1 MTTRS
6 AEPMD
11 EESKRL
17 IGRRLA
23 EARLRQGLTQ
33 QQVADAVG
41 VAPDTVRRWENGKQL
56 PVRYYWQNL
65 CTLYQTTPEA
75 LFRADPPPAPAPT
88 FSPSESLTSSS
99 SAQSA
104 PLTSATPARSRP
116 AQAIRQ
122 LRVLLL
128 LLLLLTSLLIAPAS
142 VTLPAS
148 QHAVAPL
155 TGSVVFQ
162 SSGLGKADH
171 QGIMDELHIVLT
183 GLTAPVKGAGY
194 YAWMAK
200 ASGSAET
207 RWQPLGWLT
216 FSQRAATLLYRD
228 PQRRNLLASYS
239 RFLITQ
245 EQASIPPLQPSATW
259 VAQASISTVPAPLDP
274 HHYSL
279 LNHLQHLLATD
290 PALERLHLQKGLV
303 TYLAANTEAV
313 QQEAAALVPAWHAGH
328 FVEVRARLIRI
339 LDWLDGSAA
348 VSADVPSGTPFLA
361 PLPAARVGLLTLFP
375 GQNPPGYVLHTD
387 LHLEGVAAAPGASIM
402 QQVEAKRL
410 RIEMNAIALALSTM
424 REDALPLV
432 RMPYTELERAT
443 TLLTLIALESLAR
456 TAWNGTAET
465 SGAAQLSAD
474 IAQLATVTFQR
485 A

>member
-1 MTTRS
+1 MATKS
-6 AEPMD
+6 ADPVS

-23 EARLRQGLTQ
+23 EARLRQALTQ
-33 QQVADAVG
+33 QQVADVVG

-65 CTLYQTTPEA
+65 CTLYQTTPEE
-75 LFRADPPPAPAPT
+75 LFRADSPPAPAPT
-88 FSPSESLTSSS
+88 FSPSESLMSTSP
-99 SAQSA
+99 AQSA
-104 PLTSATPARSRP
+104 PLTGATPSRSRP
-116 AQAIRQ
+116 AQAIRP

-128 LLLLLTSLLIAPAS
+128 LLLLVASLLVAPAS

-148 QHAVAPL
+148 QHTVAPL
-155 TGSVVFQ
+155 TGSVAFQ
-162 SSGLGKADH
+162 SSGQGKADH

-183 GLTAPVKGAGY
+183 GLTNPVKGAGY

-216 FSQRAATLLYRD
+216 YSQRTATLLYRD
-228 PQRRNLLASYS
+228 PQRRNLLATFS

-245 EQASIPPLQPSATW
+245 EQASILPLQPSANW

-290 PALERLHLQKGLV
+290 PALERLHLQNGLV

-328 FVEVRARLIRI
+328 FAEMRAHLIRI
-339 LDWLDGSAA
+339 LDWLDGSVA
-348 VSADVPSGTPFLA
+348 VSVDVPSGTPFLA
-361 PLPAARVGLLTLFP
+361 PLPAAHVGLLTLSP
-375 GQNPPGYVLHTD
+375 NQNPPGYVLHTD
-387 LHLEGVAAAPGASIM
+387 LHLEGVAATPGASIM
-402 QQVEAKRL
+402 QQEEAKRL

-424 REDALPLV
+424 REDALSLV
-432 RMPYTELERAT
+432 RMPSAELARST
-443 TLLTLIALESLAR
+443 TLSSLISLNNLAR
-456 TAWNGTAET
+456 MTWNGTAEAP
-465 SGAAQLSAD
+465 GVAQVSVG
-474 IAQLATVTFQR
+474 IAHLATVAFQR
-485 A
+485 V

>member
-6 AEPMD
+6 ADPMD
-11 EESKRL
+11 EESRRL

-23 EARLRQGLTQ
+23 EARLRQALTQ
-33 QQVADAVG
+33 QQVADVVG
-41 VAPDTVRRWENGKQL
+41 VASDTVRRWENGKQL

-75 LFRADPPPAPAPT
+75 LFRADPPAPAPT
-88 FSPSESLTSSS
+88 FSPSKSLTSSS
-99 SAQSA
+99 PAQSA
-104 PLTSATPARSRP
+104 PLTGATPSRRRP
-116 AQAIRQ
+116 AQAIRP

-128 LLLLLTSLLIAPAS
+128 LLLFLASLLIAPAS

-148 QHAVAPL
+148 QRAVAPL
-155 TGSVVFQ
+155 IGSVVFQ
-162 SSGLGKADH
+162 SSGHGKSDH
-171 QGIMDELHIVLT
+171 QGIMDELHIVLA
-183 GLTAPVKGAGY
+183 GLVVPAKGAGY

-207 RWQPLGWLT
+207 RWQPLGWLM
-216 FSQRAATLLYRD
+216 FSPRTATLLYRD
-228 PQRRNLLASYS
+228 PQRRNLLSTFS

-245 EQASIPPLQPSATW
+245 EQASIPPLQPSTTW
-259 VAQASISTVPAPLDP
+259 VAQASISTVPAPRDP

-279 LNHLQHLLATD
+279 LNHLQHLLAAD

-313 QQEAAALVPAWHAGH
+313 QQEAASLVPDWHAGH
-328 FVEVRARLIRI
+328 FVEVRACLIRI

-361 PLPAARVGLLTLFP
+361 PLPAARIGLLTLSP
-375 GQNPPGYVLHTD
+375 TENPPGYVLHTD
-387 LHLEGVAAAPGASIM
+387 LHLEGVATSPGASLM
-402 QQVEAKRL
+402 QQEEAKRL

-432 RMPYTELERAT
+432 RMPFAELARST
-443 TLLTLIALESLAR
+443 TLSSLIALDNLAR

-465 SGAAQLSAD
+465 PGVAQVSAD
-474 IAQLATVTFQR
+474 IAQLATIPFQQ